1 VESLTALLG
10 GHIEAMST
18 FHGVVLPHI
27 RAGKVRALGIFEE
40 NRNPSFPNVQTFREV
55 GYDIAMTTYY
65 PIIGPKGLP
74 PNILAKL
81 HDTFKKSMEDPLFVN
96 AMEANAYPIA
106 YEGPEDL
113 KKRLISD
120 YELNAK
126 LVEMFNLKVD
136 K

>member
-1 VESLTALLG
+1 
-10 GHIEAMST
+10 MS
-18 FHGVVLPHI
+18 
-27 RAGKVRALGIFEE
+27 
-40 NRNPSFPNVQTFREV
+40 
-55 GYDIAMTTYY
+55 TYY

-74 PNILAKL
+74 ANILAKL
-81 HDTFKKSMEDPLFVN
+81 HDTFKKSMEDPLFVS
-96 AMEANAYPIA
+96 AMEANAYPVV